1 MIMKDKT
8 LEKNIQICIELLNLA
23 LPSKPE
29 SISDFEL
36 CDWIPNCI
44 KFFEYWLN
52 NEANLQEN
60 PKFYGDILGIISLI
74 YRWVNGE
81 DSYSYIL
88 LREQFKTI
96 YSGAEAGRGL
106 KKFADLLSA
115 VVGNKKESPL
125 NSHEIE
131 EAELSLRELGIK
143 LSDSSEGWKSFDEI
157 LGELQL
163 KWNSI
168 SR

>member
-1 MIMKDKT
+1 MKYKT
-8 LEKNIQICIELLNLA
+8 LKKDIKICIELLNLA

-29 SISDFEL
+29 TISDFEL

-44 KFFEYWLN
+44 KLFEYWLN
-52 NEANLQEN
+52 NEEKLEEN
-60 PKFYGDILGIISLI
+60 PKFYGDMLGIISLI
-74 YRWVNGE
+74 YRWVDSE
-81 DSYSYIL
+81 DSYSYVL

-115 VVGNKKESPL
+115 
-125 NSHEIE
+125 EIE
-131 EAELSLRELGIK
+131 EAKSSLRNPEVK
-143 LSDSSEGWKSFDEI
+143 LNNSSEGWKSFDEI